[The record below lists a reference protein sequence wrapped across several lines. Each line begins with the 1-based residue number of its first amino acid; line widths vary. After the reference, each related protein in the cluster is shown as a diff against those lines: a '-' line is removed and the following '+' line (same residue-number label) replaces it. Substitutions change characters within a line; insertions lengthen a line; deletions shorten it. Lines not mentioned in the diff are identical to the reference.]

1 MLHPKG
7 VNKSRSVISGP
18 KIYEANWMELQK
30 AGHIAKVQCA
40 EVWCPMT
47 SEFYAYYLRYSTLTS
62 VSLPMQLH
70 LQLLNHQ
77 LAFVFE
83 NLF

>member
-1 MLHPKG
+1 MVRFL
-7 VNKSRSVISGP
+7 GP

-47 SEFYAYYLRYSTLTS
+47 SEFYSYYLK
-62 VSLPMQLH
+62 
-70 LQLLNHQ
+70 
-77 LAFVFE
+77 
-83 NLF
+83 